1 MSNSEAI
8 DKRVRALVHSSPA
21 PTILHQICVSPLQQ
35 ELKELDEFPSTKRK
49 SDFKSQERQEEVRG
63 KQFKECYDNIS
74 GEVTY

>member
-35 ELKELDEFPSTKRK
+35 ELKELDQLKENQILKARKDRKR
-49 SDFKSQERQEEVRG
+49 
-63 KQFKECYDNIS
+63 
-74 GEVTY
+74 